1 MRYVVVS
8 ASSRNAI
15 VPFSG
20 PAVPRSWREEGVG
33 SCGVRATDGPPTASL
48 RVGGHAWDT
57 AEHPVLQR
65 PPGKLARLPVQ
76 LWAGQSMVVVDR
88 DRHGEAPGVTGRQ
101 AWRTPCH
108 AVPQRDG
115 RSCLAGVGF
124 LGGADHGQTPQDSD
138 LPPSLWNRGH
148 CSTQV

>member
-1 MRYVVVS
+1 
-8 ASSRNAI
+8 
-15 VPFSG
+15 
-20 PAVPRSWREEGVG
+20 VG

-76 LWAGQSMVVVDR
+76 LWAGQSMVVVAR

-124 LGGADHGQTPQDSD
+124 LGGTDHGQTPQDSD
-138 LPPSLWNRGH
+138 LPLVCGLVVTALPKYIGEPQRRREEHARGVPWL
-148 CSTQV
+148 SG